1 MLEIGALSDV
11 SCMNHPLR
19 CCSAVNCALI
29 QPHPSPGGKRLAPLS
44 PFHRRCL
51 GGLLFP
57 VGGIAASMIDRIYF
71 TLPPGT
77 LDNCPF
83 LLFQQTVEATGE
95 LCKWR
100 VAKWGAF
107 EIKVNNYSGRIEV
120 KGSLHKYWS
129 KSHNGG
135 PFPRWAVAQAV
146 QNLAAE
152 LKFNPVQG
160 ELHGFEFGANVPMPT
175 PAKGLLCRMILHS
188 GKGCPPKVP
197 TSSHNRRGLM
207 REVEAQ
213 QYYVKGY
220 DKEAQL
226 DDSSDDTT
234 GGEALRFEVK
244 VCTMQQLKQAGVRT
258 LADLAHPAKLE
269 AMGKLLFRHWDSL
282 LFAAPGE
289 LPATLR
295 TADRQLLERAARVG
309 YWEGLP
315 VPQLRVQVKRYRKVY
330 AQCVVDEAFNAATQ
344 GLRSTWQQLLTQPEP
359 VAAVATIAELPASQL
374 NPLCKVLSFQGREQ
388 AAPPLVDDAGVGG
401 LRAQP
406 RPPACL
412 AADDERGQP
421 TTATRCCQTCGRAL
435 TSSSSRAKFC
445 SEQVW
450 GAAAKKCRNADS
462 NPRNNA
468 KRGRFYP
475 SPAQY
480 YLFDMVPFSKAAA

>member
-1 MLEIGALSDV
+1 
-11 SCMNHPLR
+11 
-19 CCSAVNCALI
+19 
-29 QPHPSPGGKRLAPLS
+29 
-44 PFHRRCL
+44 
-51 GGLLFP
+51 
-57 VGGIAASMIDRIYF
+57 MIDRIFF

-107 EIKVNNYSGRIEV
+107 EIKVHNYSGRIEV
-120 KGSLHKYWS
+120 RGSLHKYWS

-146 QNLAAE
+146 QQLAAE

-160 ELHGFEFGANVPMPT
+160 VLCGVEFGANVPMPT
-175 PAKGLLCRMILHS
+175 PAKGLLCRVILHS
-188 GKGCPPKVP
+188 RKGCPPKVP

-213 QYYVKGY
+213 QYYLKAY

-226 DDSSDDTT
+226 DDSSNDTT
-234 GGEALRFEVK
+234 GGEALRVELK

-269 AMGKLLFRHWDSL
+269 AMGKLLFGHWDSL

-295 TADRQLLERAARVG
+295 TADRHLLERAARVG

-330 AQCVVDEAFNAATQ
+330 AQCVVDEALKAATQ
-344 GLRSTWQQLLTQPEP
+344 GIRSVWQQLLHQPEP
-359 VAAVATIAELPASQL
+359 VAAVATIIELPASQL
-374 NPLCKVLSFQGREQ
+374 NPLCKVLSFQQERED
-388 AAPPLVDDAGVGG
+388 AAPPLVNATGAGG
-401 LRAQP
+401 LLP
-406 RPPACL
+406 SPPARL
-412 AADDERGQP
+412 AADDDDRL
-421 TTATRCCQTCGRAL
+421 TTAARCCQTCGRVL

-445 SEQVW
+445 SERVW

-468 KRGRFYP
+468 VATRRKTKSQGP
-475 SPAQY
+475 L
-480 YLFDMVPFSKAAA
+480 LFDDSDFVRVPEQYRAFVLAAA

>member
-1 MLEIGALSDV
+1 
-11 SCMNHPLR
+11 
-19 CCSAVNCALI
+19 
-29 QPHPSPGGKRLAPLS
+29 
-44 PFHRRCL
+44 
-51 GGLLFP
+51 
-57 VGGIAASMIDRIYF
+57 MIDRIYF

-107 EIKVNNYSGRIEV
+107 VIRVNNYSKRIEV
-120 KGSLHKYWS
+120 RGSLHKYWS

-146 QNLAAE
+146 QQMAAE

-160 ELHGFEFGANVPMPT
+160 VLHGVEYGANVPMPT
-175 PAKGLLCRMILHS
+175 PAKELLRRMMLHS
-188 GKGCPPKVP
+188 RKGGPAKVP
-197 TSSHNRRGLM
+197 GTSHNQRGIM

-213 QYYVKGY
+213 QYYLKAY

-226 DDSSDDTT
+226 DDSSNDTT
-234 GGEALRFEVK
+234 GGEAVRVELK

-269 AMGKLLFRHWDSL
+269 AMGKLLFGHWDSL

-289 LPATLR
+289 LPATVR
-295 TADRQLLERAARVG
+295 TADRRLLERAARVG

-315 VPQLRVQVKRYRKVY
+315 VPQLRVQVRQYRKVY
-330 AQCVVDEAFNAATQ
+330 AQCVVDEALQAATQ
-344 GLRSTWQQLLTQPEP
+344 GLRSVWQQLLTQPEQ
-359 VAAVATIAELPASQL
+359 VAAVATIAELPAAQL
-374 NPLCKVLSFQGREQ
+374 NPLCKVLSLQQEREE
-388 AAPPLVDDAGVGG
+388 AAPSQTAEG
-401 LRAQP
+401 LLASYAM
-406 RPPACL
+406 PARL
-412 AADDERGQP
+412 AADDDEREP
-421 TTATRCCQTCGRAL
+421 TTTVARCCQTCGRVL
-435 TSSSSRAKFC
+435 SSSSGRAKFC
-445 SEQVW
+445 SEREW

-468 KRGRFYP
+468 AATRRKTKSQGP
-475 SPAQY
+475 L
-480 YLFDMVPFSKAAA
+480 LFDDSPFVRVPEQYRAFVLAAA

>member
-1 MLEIGALSDV
+1 
-11 SCMNHPLR
+11 
-19 CCSAVNCALI
+19 
-29 QPHPSPGGKRLAPLS
+29 
-44 PFHRRCL
+44 
-51 GGLLFP
+51 
-57 VGGIAASMIDRIYF
+57 MIDRIYF

-77 LDNCPF
+77 LDNCLF
-83 LLFQQTVEATGE
+83 LLFQLTVEATGE

-107 EIKVNNYSGRIEV
+107 EIRVHNYSGRIEV
-120 KGSLHKYWS
+120 RGSLHKYWS

-135 PFPRWAVAQAV
+135 AFPRWAVAQAV
-146 QNLAAE
+146 QQLAAD
-152 LKFNPVQG
+152 LQFSSAQG
-160 ELHGFEFGANVPMPT
+160 VLHNVEYGANVPMPT
-175 PAKGLLCRMILHS
+175 PAKGLLSRMILYS

-213 QYYVKGY
+213 QYFLKGY

-289 LPATLR
+289 LPATVR
-295 TADRQLLERAARVG
+295 TADRRLLERAARVG

-315 VPQLRVQVKRYRKVY
+315 LAQLRVQVRQYRKVY
-330 AQCVVDEAFNAATQ
+330 AKCVIDEALEAATQ
-344 GLRSTWQQLLTQPEP
+344 GLRSVWQQLLTQPEQ
-359 VAAVATIAELPASQL
+359 VAAVATVSGLSASQL
-374 NPLCKVLSFQGREQ
+374 NPLCKVLSLQPEREPV
-388 AAPPLVDDAGVGG
+388 AALPLVNAAGAGG
-401 LRAQP
+401 LP
-406 RPPACL
+406 LYPPAIE
-412 AADDERGQP
+412 ADESKPLSLSSSSVAR
-421 TTATRCCQTCGRAL
+421 RCKTCGRVL
-435 TSSSSRAKFC
+435 SSSSSRAKFC
-445 SEQVW
+445 SEREW
-450 GAAAKKCRNADS
+450 GAAAKKCRNIDS

-468 KRGRFYP
+468 AATRRKTKSRGP
-475 SPAQY
+475 M
-480 YLFDMVPFSKAAA
+480 LFDDSAFVRVPELDRAFVLAA

>member
-1 MLEIGALSDV
+1 
-11 SCMNHPLR
+11 
-19 CCSAVNCALI
+19 
-29 QPHPSPGGKRLAPLS
+29 
-44 PFHRRCL
+44 
-51 GGLLFP
+51 
-57 VGGIAASMIDRIYF
+57 MIDRIFF
-71 TLPPGT
+71 TLPAGT
-77 LDNCPF
+77 LDSCSF

-107 EIKVNNYSGRIEV
+107 EVKVHNYSGRIEV
-120 KGSLHKYWS
+120 RGSLHKYWS

-146 QNLAAE
+146 QQLAAE

-160 ELHGFEFGANVPMPT
+160 VLHNVEYGANVPMPT

-188 GKGCPPKVP
+188 WKGCPPKVP

-226 DDSSDDTT
+226 DESSDDTT

-289 LPATLR
+289 LPATVR
-295 TADRQLLERAARVG
+295 TADRDLLERAARVG
-309 YWEGLP
+309 YWDRVPL
-315 VPQLRVQVKRYRKVY
+315 PQLRVQVRKYRKVY
-330 AQCVVDEAFNAATQ
+330 AQCVVDEALNAATQ

-359 VAAVATIAELPASQL
+359 VATVATIAEPPASQL
-374 NPLCKVLSFQGREQ
+374 NPLCKVLSLQSQERE
-388 AAPPLVDDAGVGG
+388 
-401 LRAQP
+401 
-406 RPPACL
+406 
-412 AADDERGQP
+412 EREQP
-421 TTATRCCQTCGRAL
+421 TTAARRCQTCGRIL

-445 SEQVW
+445 SEREW

-468 KRGRFYP
+468 AAARRKIMSQGP
-475 SPAQY
+475 L
-480 YLFDMVPFSKAAA
+480 LFDDSDFIRVPEPIRAYVLAAA

>member
-1 MLEIGALSDV
+1 MLSVGRVAAL
-11 SCMNHPLR
+11 
-19 CCSAVNCALI
+19 
-29 QPHPSPGGKRLAPLS
+29 
-44 PFHRRCL
+44 
-51 GGLLFP
+51 
-57 VGGIAASMIDRIYF
+57 MIDRIYF
-71 TLPPGT
+71 TLPVGI
-77 LDNCPF
+77 LDSCAF

-100 VAKWGAF
+100 IAKWGAF
-107 EIKVNNYSGRIEV
+107 EIKVHNYSGRIEV
-120 KGSLHKYWS
+120 RGSLHKYWS

-146 QNLAAE
+146 QQLAAE

-160 ELHGFEFGANVPMPT
+160 VLHNVEYGANVPMPT

-188 GKGCPPKVP
+188 WKGCPPKVP

-289 LPATLR
+289 LPATVR
-295 TADRQLLERAARVG
+295 AADRRLLERAARVG

-315 VPQLRVQVKRYRKVY
+315 VPQLRVQVRQYRKVY
-330 AQCVVDEAFNAATQ
+330 AQCVVDEALDAATK
-344 GLRSTWQQLLTQPEP
+344 GLRSVWQQLLTQPEE

-374 NPLCKVLSFQGREQ
+374 NPLCKVLSFQQEREEE
-388 AAPPLVDDAGVGG
+388 ARPFPTAEGLLHAEPTPLSQ
-401 LRAQP
+401 RE
-406 RPPACL
+406 
-412 AADDERGQP
+412 DERVSADKNGKEFEEGESREKEFEEKCATKTP
-421 TTATRCCQTCGRAL
+421 TPSAPRCCQTCGRPL
-435 TSSSSRAKFC
+435 NSRNAIAKFC
-445 SEQVW
+445 SEREL
-450 GAAAKKCRNADS
+450 GKAAKKCRNAAS

-468 KRGRFYP
+468 RRRLLKIE
-475 SPAQY
+475 SQAL
-480 YLFDMVPFSKAAA
+480 LFDTRPYVKVSEQMREFVLAT

>member
-1 MLEIGALSDV
+1 
-11 SCMNHPLR
+11 
-19 CCSAVNCALI
+19 
-29 QPHPSPGGKRLAPLS
+29 
-44 PFHRRCL
+44 
-51 GGLLFP
+51 
-57 VGGIAASMIDRIYF
+57 MIDRIYF

-77 LDNCPF
+77 LDNCSF

-107 EIKVNNYSGRIEV
+107 EVKIHNYSRRIEV
-120 KGSLHKYWS
+120 RGSLHKYWS

-135 PFPRWAVAQAV
+135 SFPRWAVAQAV
-146 QNLAAE
+146 QQLAAE
-152 LKFNPVQG
+152 LQFSPAQG
-160 ELHGFEFGANVPMPT
+160 VLHNVEYGANVPMPT

-188 GKGCPPKVP
+188 WKGCPPKVP

-213 QYYVKGY
+213 QYFVKGY

-289 LPATLR
+289 LPATVR
-295 TADRQLLERAARVG
+295 TADRRLLERAARVG

-315 VPQLRVQVKRYRKVY
+315 LPQLRVQVRQYRKVY
-330 AQCVVDEAFNAATQ
+330 AKCVVDEALEAATQ
-344 GLRSTWQQLLTQPEP
+344 GLRSIWQQLLTQPEQGP
-359 VAAVATIAELPASQL
+359 AVATVAGVPGAQL
-374 NPLCKVLSFQGREQ
+374 NPLCKVLSLHPEKET
-388 AAPPLVDDAGVGG
+388 AAPAPFPTAEGLLASSPCLPIADD
-401 LRAQP
+401 
-406 RPPACL
+406 
-412 AADDERGQP
+412 DDEREP
-421 TTATRCCQTCGRAL
+421 TTAARCCQTCGRGL

-445 SEQVW
+445 SEKEW
-450 GAAAKKCRNADS
+450 GAAAKQCRNADS

-468 KRGRFYP
+468 AATRRKTKSRG
-475 SPAQY
+475 AM
-480 YLFDMVPFSKAAA
+480 LFDDSPFVRVPEQIRAFVLAAA